1 MLTPFF
7 TTQFK
12 KDFKLQEKRNKN
24 IEILKEIITRLIS
37 QEQLSRQYRD
47 HPLLTFFL
55 LKRMLN
61 LQIPSGTQSG
71 DLTLEW
77 KRSIRGHLKN
87 FRECHIEPD
96 WLLMYRIEGNN
107 IYFTRTGTHSD
118 LFE

>member
-1 MLTPFF
+1 MFTPFF

-24 IEILKEIITRLIS
+24 IELLKEIITRLVS
-37 QEQLSRQYRD
+37 QEPLSRQYHD
-47 HPLLTFFL
+47 HPL
-55 LKRMLN
+55 
-61 LQIPSGTQSG
+61 
-71 DLTLEW
+71 
-77 KRSIRGHLKN
+77 RGHLKN

-107 IYFTRTGTHSD
+107 IYFTRTGTHAD